1 MLSLRRHRVAV
12 RSLAFACVLLGG
24 CVKVAPY
31 LPTPTPVVDRML
43 EMARVTKN
51 DVVYDL
57 GSGDGR
63 IVITAAAK
71 YGARGVG
78 FEIDPALVREARE
91 NARLARVEH
100 LVEFRQQDLFTA
112 DFFDATVVTLYL
124 GPSTNRRLRPVLQ
137 KQLPTGARVL
147 SHEYDMGDWE
157 PDEIEEVSTGWG
169 TRRIYLWEIFR

>member
-1 MLSLRRHRVAV
+1 MAGMRVLAYACALVLS
-12 RSLAFACVLLGG
+12 G

-31 LPTPTPVVDRML
+31 LPTPAPVVERML
-43 EMARVTKN
+43 ELAAVTKD

-63 IVITAAAK
+63 IVIAAAEK

-78 FEIDPALVREARE
+78 FEIDPALVLEARRKAE
-91 NARLARVEH
+91 QARVAH

-112 DFFDATVVTLYL
+112 KFFDATVVTLYL
-124 GPSTNRRLRPVLQ
+124 GPATNRRLGPVLR
-137 KQLPTGARVL
+137 KQLPPGARIL

-157 PDEIEEVSTGWG
+157 PDLIEEVPVRWG
-169 TRRIYLWEIFR
+169 TRTIYMWKIDR